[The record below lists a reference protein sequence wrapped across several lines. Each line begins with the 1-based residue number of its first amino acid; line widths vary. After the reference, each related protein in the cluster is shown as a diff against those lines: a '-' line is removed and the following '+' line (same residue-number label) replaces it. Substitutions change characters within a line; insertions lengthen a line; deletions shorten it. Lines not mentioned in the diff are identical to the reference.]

1 MKIVYYFLFLSLFV
15 VSCFN
20 AETSNISKE
29 LVINLD
35 NVKKEKASLSDFF
48 SNIEFIPLENNPDC
62 MLSRV
67 EKMKVTDKGFILL
80 DRNNMPAIQT
90 FSFDGKYTGKIGDI
104 GKAKG
109 EFQDNVFDMCSS
121 ANGDTI
127 AIATQQGIMLFD
139 NRKYKL
145 TKAIEKGF
153 VKRIESTLGGF
164 VYCSDYSD
172 DHHSLH
178 ILDKNLN
185 VQTDLFNT
193 NGIIIGNFGATHNT
207 IQTYKSDICYYDQY
221 QSCFY
226 CIKQNQLNDIVQIKF
241 ESKNVLN
248 YDSYN
253 DEKIYIKPF
262 DSVMDYYIINS
273 NIYGNMC
280 LSHGLYFFKLDVS
293 NASINIY
300 DVEGWLPRN
309 GVLYG
314 DDLYCII
321 SQEDFLNLSNWEM
334 DGIAFKSIKNNYQEV
349 KEVINEKSNFII
361 VKLKCKHL

>member
-1 MKIVYYFLFLSLFV
+1 MKIVYCLFLPLFV

-20 AETSNISKE
+20 EETSNISKQ
-29 LVINLD
+29 LTINLD
-35 NVKKEKASLSDFF
+35 NVKKENASLSDFF
-48 SNIEFIPLENNPDC
+48 SCIEFIPLENNPKC

-67 EKMKVTDKGFILL
+67 EKMEVTDKGFILL
-80 DRNNMPAIQT
+80 DRSNMPAIQT
-90 FSFDGKYTGKIGDI
+90 FAFNGEYTGKIGDI

-121 ANGDTI
+121 VNGDTI

-139 NRKYKL
+139 DRKYKL
-145 TKAIEKGF
+145 TKVIEKGF
-153 VKRIESTLGGF
+153 VKRIESTFDGF

-178 ILDKNLN
+178 ILDKNLS

-226 CIKQNQLNDIVQIKF
+226 CIKQKQLNDIVQIKF
-241 ESKNVLN
+241 ESKSVLN

-253 DEKIYIKPF
+253 DEKLYIKPF
-262 DSVMDYYIINS
+262 DSVMDYYIING

-280 LSHGLYFFKLDVS
+280 LSHALYPFKLDVS

-321 SQEDFLNLSNWEM
+321 SQEDFLDLSSSE
-334 DGIAFKSIKNNYQEV
+334 IEEVAIKSIKNNYHKV
-349 KEVINEKSNFII
+349 KELINERSNFII
-361 VKLKCKHL
+361 VKLKFKHL